1 MQLKENLTISLIGKY
16 WVGKSTYAEDIANLL
31 GLSIL
36 SIRKCLH
43 EDPIIKQQFIS
54 GNVLIPDSEV
64 FRVLNKQ
71 NLSWKLIDWFPRTI
85 GQAKYLV
92 ESIEN
97 LLILILDTDDEII
110 EKRINNR
117 LNCEKCL
124 TSYSIWDDLSEW
136 DKCSQENCWWRLIK
150 RIEDVFLYEERKKSF
165 LKDTKP
171 AIEYINNLNKAQTI
185 YLPNIN
191 IAQTKEYI
199 KKHLKLL
206 FNL

>member
-1 MQLKENLTISLIGKY
+1 MTVSLIGRY

-43 EDPIIKQQFIS
+43 EDPIIKQKFIS

-85 GQAKYLV
+85 GQAEYVV
-92 ESIEN
+92 ENTKN
-97 LLILILDTDDEII
+97 LLILVLDTDDETI
-110 EKRINNR
+110 ENRINNR
-117 LNCEKCL
+117 LNCETCL
-124 TSYSIWDDLSEW
+124 TPYSIWDGLLEW
-136 DKCSQENCWWRLIK
+136 DKCTQKGCWWVLIK

-171 AIEYINNLNKAQTI
+171 AIEYMNDIHKTQTI
-185 YLPNIN
+185 YLPNMS

-199 KKHLKLL
+199 KDHLKFL